1 MPITVENLGQSF
13 FAVIGGVDAREATAP
28 EDVSAIIDAID
39 DYGVLLFSGQ
49 TLDEEQH
56 IVFSRQFG
64 ELEVTYQKG
73 RKRRLRA
80 EFADASNL
88 GSEGELLAPDSERAK
103 YNRANQLW
111 HSDASF
117 REIPSKYSLLY
128 AETVASKGGET
139 EFADER
145 GGWEALDPERKER
158 VERMVAGH
166 SLMTSRIKTGF
177 TTFTAEE
184 RVSLK
189 PVPQTVIRTH
199 DPKGRKNLFL
209 GSHVGEVYGEDPEE
223 GTQFLEELLAFTTQ
237 PQFVYRHKWTVGDL
251 VMWDNR
257 RVMHRGRS
265 WDESEHRVMRRTT
278 LVGDGPTVV
287 DGKPV
292 NEAEYLRRQISYSL

>member
-1 MPITVENLGQSF
+1 MPITIEKLGQTF
-13 FAVIGGVDAREATAP
+13 FAAVHGVDARQSKAP
-28 EDVSAIIDAID
+28 DDVRAIIEAID
-39 DYGVLLFSGQ
+39 DYGVLLFPGQ

-56 IVFSRQFG
+56 MAFSRQFG

-88 GSEGELLAPDSERAK
+88 GSDGELLAPDSERAK

-117 REIPSKYSLLY
+117 RAIPSKYSLLY
-128 AETVASKGGET
+128 AETVASKDGET

-145 GGWEALDPERKER
+145 AGWEALDAERQRRAEN
-158 VERMVAGH
+158 MVAGH

-184 RVSLK
+184 GVSLK
-189 PVPQTVIRTH
+189 PVPQPVVRTH

-209 GSHVGEVYGEDPEE
+209 GSHAGEVYGEDPEE

-265 WDESEHRVMRRTT
+265 WDETEPRIMRRTT
-278 LVGDGPTVV
+278 LVGDGPTVI

-292 NEAEYLRRQISYSL
+292 NEAEYLRQQAS

>member
-1 MPITVENLGQSF
+1 MPIKIEKRGQTF
-13 FAVIGGVDAREATAP
+13 FAIVLGVDARELMVP
-28 EDVSAIIDAID
+28 EERDAIIEAID
-39 DYGVLLFSGQ
+39 DYGVLVFPGQ

-56 IVFSRQFG
+56 MLFSRQFG

-88 GSEGELLAPDSERAK
+88 GSDGEILSPDSERAK

-117 REIPSKYSLLY
+117 RSVPSKYSLLY
-128 AETVASKGGET
+128 AETVASSGGET

-145 GGWEALDPERKER
+145 AGWDALDSARKKRAEN
-158 VERMVAGH
+158 MVAGH
-166 SLMTSRIKTGF
+166 SLMTSRVKTGF

-184 RVSLK
+184 GVSLK
-189 PVPQTVIRTH
+189 PVPQPVVRTH

-209 GSHVGEVYGEDPEE
+209 GSHADGVFGKTSDE
-223 GTQFLEELLAFTTQ
+223 GRRFLEELLDFTTQ
-237 PQFVYRHKWTVGDL
+237 PQFVYRHKWTAGDI

-257 RVMHRGRS
+257 RVMH
-265 WDESEHRVMRRTT
+265 
-278 LVGDGPTVV
+278 L
-287 DGKPV
+287 
-292 NEAEYLRRQISYSL
+292 SLIHI

>member
-1 MPITVENLGQSF
+1 MPITVEKLGQTF
-13 FAVIGGVDAREATAP
+13 FAIVQGVDAQEPTVS
-28 EDVSAIIDAID
+28 EDINAIIDAID
-39 DYGVLLFSGQ
+39 DYGVLLFPGQ
-49 TLDEEQH
+49 TLNEEQH
-56 IVFSRQFG
+56 MAFSRQFG

-88 GSEGELLAPDSERAK
+88 GPDGELLAPDSERAK
-103 YNRANQLW
+103 YNKANQLW

-117 REIPSKYSLLY
+117 RAIPSKYSLLY
-128 AETVASKGGET
+128 AETAASKDGET

-145 GGWEALDPERKER
+145 AGWDALDDERKTRAEK
-158 VERMVAGH
+158 MVAGH

-177 TTFTAEE
+177 KTFTAEE
-184 RVSLK
+184 GVSLK
-189 PVPQTVIRTH
+189 PVPQPVVRTH

-209 GSHVGEVYGEDPEE
+209 GSHAGEVFGEALEE
-223 GTQFLEELLAFTTQ
+223 GTQFLEELLAHTTQ

-265 WDESEHRVMRRTT
+265 WDESERRVMRRTT
-278 LVGDGPTVV
+278 LVGDGPTVI
-287 DGKPV
+287 DGQPI
-292 NEAEYLRRQISYSL
+292 NEAEYLRQEAS